1 MEFLGAIGAFFS
13 GVASDLYKT
22 MIKDGRWLLVAE
34 GLWTTI
40 YRAVCAV
47 LIGTV
52 IGCLLALCKIS
63 KSRVL
68 RGIATTYT
76 TIIRGIPLAT
86 QLMIFYFVI
95 FAPLGLDRHLVAI
108 LGCGINSGAYVTE
121 IFRAG
126 IQGVD
131 IGQTEAGRSLGL
143 SRTQTMWRIVI
154 PQAVKTALPTY
165 TSEFIALIKETS
177 VLSFI
182 AVMDLNK
189 AGDMIRNATYNAW
202 MPLLSI
208 AAIYLLLT
216 FGLTKLFSILER
228 RLARSDRG

>member
-40 YRAVCAV
+40 YIAVCAV

-154 PQAVKTALPTY
+154 PQGSKLLCPPIRV
-165 TSEFIALIKETS
+165 S
-177 VLSFI
+177 LS
-182 AVMDLNK
+182 
-189 AGDMIRNATYNAW
+189 
-202 MPLLSI
+202 P
-208 AAIYLLLT
+208 
-216 FGLTKLFSILER
+216 
-228 RLARSDRG
+228 

>member
-1 MEFLGAIGAFFS
+1 MLIVKGLGTTLTIAFF
-13 GVASDLYKT
+13 A
-22 MIKDGRWLLVAE
+22 I
-34 GLWTTI
+34 I
-40 YRAVCAV
+40 
-47 LIGTV
+47 IGTV
-52 IGCLLALCKIS
+52 IGCILALFKIS
-63 KSRVL
+63 NNTFL

-95 FAPLGLDRHLVAI
+95 FAKIDCDARLIAI
-108 LGCGINSGAYVTE
+108 IGFGVNSGAYVTE

-143 SRTQTMWRIVI
+143 SKAQTMIKI
-154 PQAVKTALPTY
+154 ILPQAIKSVLPTY

-177 VLSFI
+177 IASFI
-182 AVMDLNK
+182 TVMDLTK
-189 AGDMIRNATYNAW
+189 ASDMIRNATYDAW
-202 MPLLSI
+202 TPLFTVAI
-208 AAIYLLLT
+208 IYLMLT
-216 FGLTKLFSILER
+216 YGLTKLFSILER